1 MKIRILSLIVVVF
14 MSFIKAEAATWES
27 LLNACSGNNNHLEM
41 AILSEGEYSN
51 GKEINEQILQSGY
64 NLVYS
69 YSVEFDK
76 DKHTAEIEMRFED
89 GKVIFKGTYSGS
101 SIIANTMISDGDTK
115 KCYMKWD
122 LKSYKNTSLNYF
134 DITVI
139 ESGNDVS
146 NFKRFKCKVTN
157 GVANS
162 LENLFGW

>member
-1 MKIRILSLIVVVF
+1 MSVRIISTIVF
-14 MSFIKAEAATWES
+14 LMAIFNLNAATWDS
-27 LLNACSGNNNHLEM
+27 LLNSCSGSNDFLEM

-51 GKEINEQILQSGY
+51 GKKINEQVLQSGN

-76 DKHTAEIEMRFED
+76 EKHTAEIEMRFED
-89 GKVIFKGTYSGS
+89 GTVIFKGTYSGS
-101 SIIANTMISDGDTK
+101 SIVSNTMISNGSTK

-122 LKSYKNTSLNYF
+122 LKSYKNISLNYF

-139 ESGNDVS
+139 ETGNDVS

-157 GVANS
+157 SLTNS
-162 LENLFGW
+162 LDNLFGW